1 VVLVIDDNEELC
13 EVVGDFLSLKGY
25 DVRCAVNGDD
35 GLRSLTNSDVRPEV
49 ILLDLQMPV
58 MDGWGF
64 LLELHKLP
72 ELSGIPVVVMSAY
85 PDVAEKAKKL
95 GAAAVVRKP
104 VEPQA
109 LLRIVDR
116 FSAHV

>member
-1 VVLVIDDNEELC
+1 MILVIDDNEELC

-35 GLRSLTNSDVRPEV
+35 GLRSLTDSDVRPQV

-58 MDGWGF
+58 LDGWGF
-64 LLELHKLP
+64 LSELQKLP
-72 ELSGIPVVVMSAY
+72 ELSHIPVVVMSAY
-85 PDVAEKAKKL
+85 PDVADKAKEL

-104 VEPQA
+104 VEPQT
-109 LLRIVDR
+109 LLKLVDR
-116 FSAHV
+116 FSAHA